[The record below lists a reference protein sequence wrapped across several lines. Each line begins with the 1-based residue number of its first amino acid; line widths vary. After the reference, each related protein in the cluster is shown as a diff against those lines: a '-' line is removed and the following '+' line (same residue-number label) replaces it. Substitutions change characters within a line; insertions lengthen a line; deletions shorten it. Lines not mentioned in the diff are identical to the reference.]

1 MRAYDDGLVL
11 SYGTMIRTTEYAI
24 GPCCECRGGVIC
36 VTHRDQNGVGHYMV
50 LYEDGIFV
58 WLLPIV
64 TAIPWYAGQVE
75 PFDWPL
81 GDVLNN
87 WTILP

>member
-1 MRAYDDGLVL
+1 LRAYDDGLVL
-11 SYGTMIRTTEYAI
+11 SYGTMIRTTE
-24 GPCCECRGGVIC
+24 CEFC